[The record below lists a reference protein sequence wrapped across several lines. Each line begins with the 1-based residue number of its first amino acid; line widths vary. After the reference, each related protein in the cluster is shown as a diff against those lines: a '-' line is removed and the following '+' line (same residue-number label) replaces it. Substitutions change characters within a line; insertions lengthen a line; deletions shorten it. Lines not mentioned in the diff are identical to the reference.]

1 MSGAI
6 ELAEVRS
13 LALHAT
19 TILNDILR
27 DSEALGIPSIDPM
40 DGAVLMAEA
49 FKVATSGGRIFL
61 DLGAGVGY
69 STAWIAL
76 GVEMGCLEGNCTV
89 KAVEIDPYRAE
100 RLERNMQ
107 RLGLNKVEVKVVRDE
122 ALRLLMALEPGSVS
136 MAFVDI
142 EKNQYLEALNLLKTK
157 LRPGGVALFHNA
169 FFPEPPPEF
178 FNAVSQAPWR
188 SSVIPT
194 PAGLLVAIL
203 HKG

>member
-1 MSGAI
+1 M
-6 ELAEVRS
+6 AEPRS

-19 TILNDILR
+19 NILNDILR
-27 DSEALGIPSIDPM
+27 ESEALGIPSIDPM

-49 FKVATSGGRIFL
+49 FKAAASGGRLFL

-76 GVEMGCLEGNCTV
+76 GAEMGCLKGDCIV

-100 RLERNMQ
+100 RLERNMR
-107 RLGLNKVEVKVVRDE
+107 RLGLNKVGVEVIRDE
-122 ALRLLMALEPGSVS
+122 ALRMLLKLEPESVA

-142 EKNQYLEALNLLKTK
+142 EKNQYLDVLNLLRTRLK
-157 LRPGGVALFHNA
+157 PGGTAIFHNA

-178 FNAVSQAPWR
+178 FEAASQEPWR

-203 HKG
+203 HRD